1 MGTPIIPRVK
11 KCHIKGT
18 LLAWATYGPK
28 HAIIAFNPQA
38 LKQFND
44 FELLLEEVLPTT
56 LGFINVTNWLP
67 EIVLVTK
74 TGKFSIDAVSGGV
87 ALIID

>member
-1 MGTPIIPRVK
+1 MPSISIILPVYNG
-11 KCHIKGT
+11 IKYIEQSVNSV
-18 LLAWATYGPK
+18 LD
-28 HAIIAFNPQA
+28 Q
-38 LKQFND
+38 QFND